1 MARLYKETCI
11 IWYTSGMNIDLDKDF
26 GQVMPNQ
33 IGKTKVSLVEEP
45 FSNYGIYVWQLPS
58 GKIFVDDHGNA
69 LSIDS
74 MKDDESRITL
84 LRNEAAWNGQPHG
97 RPLFFP
103 NVRKVSD
110 EEYSEQ
116 LDRMSQGYIP
126 SETDL
131 GAFIAAKKT
140 YDEFGTGDE

>member
-1 MARLYKETCI
+1 MV
-11 IWYTSGMNIDLDKDF
+11 MNIDTTKDI

-33 IGKTKVSLVEEP
+33 IGKTKVTVVEEP
-45 FSNYGIYVWQLPS
+45 FSDYGIYVWQLRS
-58 GKIFVDDHGNA
+58 GKVLTDDSGNA

-74 MKDDESRITL
+74 MRGDESRVAL
-84 LRNEAAWNGQPHG
+84 LRNEARWLGFPDGQP
-97 RPLFFP
+97 LFYA

-116 LDRMSQGYIP
+116 IDRMGQGYIP

-131 GAFIAAKKT
+131 GALIDAKKT
-140 YDEFGTGDE
+140 FNKFGSDD

>member
-1 MARLYKETCI
+1 
-11 IWYTSGMNIDLDKDF
+11 MNIDTTKDI

-33 IGKTKVSLVEEP
+33 IGKTKVSIVEEP
-45 FSNYGIYVWQLPS
+45 FSDYGIYVWQLRS
-58 GKIFVDDHGNA
+58 GKMFTDDDGNA

-74 MKDDESRITL
+74 MKGDESRIAL
-84 LRNEAAWNGQPHG
+84 LRNEASWLGQPDG
-97 RPLFFP
+97 QAVFFA

-116 LDRMSQGYIP
+116 IDRMAQGYIP

-131 GAFIAAKKT
+131 GALIDAKKT
-140 YDEFGTGDE
+140 FEQFGSDD

>member
-1 MARLYKETCI
+1 
-11 IWYTSGMNIDLDKDF
+11 MNIDVNKDI

-33 IGKTKVSLVEEP
+33 IGKTKISLVEEP
-45 FSNYGIYVWQLPS
+45 FSDYGIYVWQLRS
-58 GKIFVDDHGNA
+58 GKMFTDGEGNA

-74 MKDDESRITL
+74 MKGDESRIAL
-84 LRNEAAWNGQPHG
+84 LRNEATWLGQPDG
-97 RPLFFP
+97 QAVFFA

-116 LDRMSQGYIP
+116 IDRMGQGYIP

-131 GAFIAAKKT
+131 GALIDAKKT
-140 YDEFGTGDE
+140 FDKFGSDD

>member
-1 MARLYKETCI
+1 M
-11 IWYTSGMNIDLDKDF
+11 WYTVVMNIDTTKDF

-33 IGKTKVSLVEEP
+33 IGKTKVSIVEEP
-45 FSNYGIYVWQLPS
+45 FSNYGIYVWQLRS
-58 GKIFVDDHGNA
+58 GKVLTDDSGNA

-74 MKDDESRITL
+74 MKDDESRIAL
-84 LRNEAAWNGQPHG
+84 LRNEARWLGFPDGQP
-97 RPLFFP
+97 LFYA

-116 LDRMSQGYIP
+116 IDRMQQGYIP

-131 GAFIAAKKT
+131 GALIAAKKT
-140 YDEFGTGDE
+140 QLEFGNEE

>member
-1 MARLYKETCI
+1 
-11 IWYTSGMNIDLDKDF
+11 MNIDTTKDI

-33 IGKTKVSLVEEP
+33 IGKTKVSIVEEP
-45 FSNYGIYVWQLPS
+45 FSNYGIYVWQLRS
-58 GKIFVDDHGNA
+58 GKMFTDGDGNA

-74 MKDDESRITL
+74 MKGDESRIAL
-84 LRNEAAWNGQPHG
+84 LRNEAAWLGQPDG
-97 RPLFFP
+97 QAVFFA

-116 LDRMSQGYIP
+116 IDRMAQGYIP

-131 GAFIAAKKT
+131 GALVDAKKT
-140 YDEFGTGDE
+140 FDKFGSDD

>member
-1 MARLYKETCI
+1 
-11 IWYTSGMNIDLDKDF
+11 MNIDTTKDI

-33 IGKTKVSLVEEP
+33 IGKTKVSIVEEP
-45 FSNYGIYVWQLPS
+45 FSDYGIYVWQLRS
-58 GKIFVDDHGNA
+58 GKVFTDDEGNA

-74 MKDDESRITL
+74 MKGDESRIAL
-84 LRNEAAWNGQPHG
+84 LRNEAAWLGKPDGQAI
-97 RPLFFP
+97 FMP

-116 LDRMSQGYIP
+116 LDRMTQGYIP

-131 GAFIAAKKT
+131 GALIDAKKT
-140 YDEFGTGDE
+140 FDKFGSDD

>member
-1 MARLYKETCI
+1 
-11 IWYTSGMNIDLDKDF
+11 MNIDTTKDI

-33 IGKTKVSLVEEP
+33 IGKTKVSLIEEP
-45 FSNYGIYVWQLPS
+45 FSDYGIYVWQLRS
-58 GKIFVDDHGNA
+58 GKVLTDDSGNA

-74 MKDDESRITL
+74 MRGDESRVTL
-84 LRNEAAWNGQPHG
+84 LRNEARWLGFPDGQP
-97 RPLFFP
+97 LFYA

-116 LDRMSQGYIP
+116 IDRMAQGYIP

-131 GAFIAAKKT
+131 GALIAAKKT
-140 YDEFGTGDE
+140 QLEFGSED

>member
-1 MARLYKETCI
+1 
-11 IWYTSGMNIDLDKDF
+11 MNIDTTKDF

-33 IGKTKVSLVEEP
+33 IGKTKVSIVEEP
-45 FSNYGIYVWQLPS
+45 FSNYGIYVWQLRS
-58 GKIFVDDHGNA
+58 GKVLTDDNGNA

-74 MKDDESRITL
+74 MKGDESRIAL
-84 LRNEAAWNGQPHG
+84 LRNEARWLGFPDGQP
-97 RPLFFP
+97 LFYA

-116 LDRMSQGYIP
+116 IDRMAQGYIP

-131 GAFIAAKKT
+131 GALIAAKKT
-140 YDEFGTGDE
+140 LDLYGSDD

>member
-1 MARLYKETCI
+1 MD
-11 IWYTSGMNIDLDKDF
+11 IDVNKDI

-33 IGKTKVSLVEEP
+33 IGKTKISVVEEP
-45 FSNYGIYVWQLPS
+45 FSDYGIYVWQLRS
-58 GKIFVDDHGNA
+58 GKVLTDDHGNA

-74 MKDDESRITL
+74 MRGDESRVAL
-84 LRNEAAWNGQPHG
+84 LRNEARWLGFPDG
-97 RPLFFP
+97 RPLFYA

-116 LDRMSQGYIP
+116 IDRMAQGYIP

-131 GAFIAAKKT
+131 GALVDAKKT
-140 YDEFGTGDE
+140 LDLYGRDD

>member
-1 MARLYKETCI
+1 
-11 IWYTSGMNIDLDKDF
+11 MNIDTTKDI

-33 IGKTKVSLVEEP
+33 IGKTRVTVVEEP
-45 FSNYGIYVWQLPS
+45 FSDYGIYVWQLRS
-58 GKIFVDDHGNA
+58 GKVLTDDSGNA

-74 MKDDESRITL
+74 MKGDESRITL
-84 LRNEAAWNGQPHG
+84 LRNEARWLGFPDGQP
-97 RPLFFP
+97 LFYA

-116 LDRMSQGYIP
+116 LDRMQQGYIP

-131 GAFIAAKKT
+131 GALIAAKNT
-140 YDEFGTGDE
+140 FDQFGSDD

>member
-1 MARLYKETCI
+1 
-11 IWYTSGMNIDLDKDF
+11 MNIDTTKDI

-33 IGKTKVSLVEEP
+33 IGKTKVSIVEEP
-45 FSNYGIYVWQLPS
+45 FSNYGIYVWQLRS
-58 GKIFVDDHGNA
+58 GKVLTDDNGNA

-74 MKDDESRITL
+74 MKGDESRIAL
-84 LRNEAAWNGQPHG
+84 LRNEARWLGFPDGQA
-97 RPLFFP
+97 LFYA

-116 LDRMSQGYIP
+116 IDRMAQGYIP

-131 GAFIAAKKT
+131 GALIAAKKT
-140 YDEFGTGDE
+140 LDLYGSDD

>member
-1 MARLYKETCI
+1 VV
-11 IWYTSGMNIDLDKDF
+11 MNIDTTKDI

-33 IGKTKVSLVEEP
+33 IGKTRVSIVEEP
-45 FSNYGIYVWQLPS
+45 FSDYGIYVWQLRS
-58 GKIFVDDHGNA
+58 GKMFTDDEGNA

-74 MKDDESRITL
+74 MKGDESRIAL
-84 LRNEAAWNGQPHG
+84 LRNEAAWLGQPDG
-97 RPLFFP
+97 QAVFFA

-131 GAFIAAKKT
+131 GALVDAKKT
-140 YDEFGTGDE
+140 LDLYGRDD

>member
-1 MARLYKETCI
+1 
-11 IWYTSGMNIDLDKDF
+11 MNIDVNKDI

-45 FSNYGIYVWQLPS
+45 FSNYGIYVWQLRS
-58 GKIFVDDHGNA
+58 GKVLTDDHGNA

-74 MKDDESRITL
+74 MKGDESRIAL
-84 LRNEAAWNGQPHG
+84 LRNEARWLGFPDGQA
-97 RPLFFP
+97 LFYA

-116 LDRMSQGYIP
+116 IDRMAQGYIP

-131 GAFIAAKKT
+131 GALVDAKKT
-140 YDEFGTGDE
+140 FDQFGSDD

>member
-1 MARLYKETCI
+1 
-11 IWYTSGMNIDLDKDF
+11 MNIDVNKDI

-33 IGKTKVSLVEEP
+33 IGKTRVSVVEEP
-45 FSNYGIYVWQLPS
+45 FSNYGIYVWQLRS
-58 GKIFVDDHGNA
+58 GKVLTDDHGNA

-74 MKDDESRITL
+74 MKGDESRIAL
-84 LRNEAAWNGQPHG
+84 LRNEARWLGFPDGQA
-97 RPLFFP
+97 LFYA

-116 LDRMSQGYIP
+116 IDRMGQGYIP

-131 GAFIAAKKT
+131 GALVDAKKT
-140 YDEFGTGDE
+140 FDQFGSDD

>member
-1 MARLYKETCI
+1 VV
-11 IWYTSGMNIDLDKDF
+11 MNIDTTKDI

-33 IGKTKVSLVEEP
+33 IGKTRVSVVEEP
-45 FSNYGIYVWQLPS
+45 FSDYGIYVWQLRS
-58 GKIFVDDHGNA
+58 GKMFTDGEGNA

-74 MKDDESRITL
+74 MKGDESRIAL
-84 LRNEAAWNGQPHG
+84 LRNEAAWLGQPDG
-97 RPLFFP
+97 QAVFFA

-116 LDRMSQGYIP
+116 IDRMSQGYIP

-131 GAFIAAKKT
+131 GALVDAKKT
-140 YDEFGTGDE
+140 FDQFGSDD

>member
-1 MARLYKETCI
+1 MD
-11 IWYTSGMNIDLDKDF
+11 IDLSKDI

-33 IGKTKVSLVEEP
+33 IGKTKVSVVEEP
-45 FSNYGIYVWQLPS
+45 FSNYGIYVWQLPN
-58 GKIFVDDHGNA
+58 GKIFCDDEGNA

-74 MKDDESRITL
+74 MKGDESRIEL
-84 LRNEAAWNGQPHG
+84 LRNEAAWNGQPVG
-97 RPLFFP
+97 RPLFFA

-116 LDRMSQGYIP
+116 LDRMTQGLIP

-140 YDEFGTGDE
+140 LEQFGSEE

>member
-1 MARLYKETCI
+1 VV
-11 IWYTSGMNIDLDKDF
+11 MNIDTTKDI

-33 IGKTKVSLVEEP
+33 IGKTKVTIVEEP
-45 FSNYGIYVWQLPS
+45 FSDYGIYVWQLRS
-58 GKIFVDDHGNA
+58 GKVLTDDHGNA

-74 MKDDESRITL
+74 MKGDESRITL
-84 LRNEAAWNGQPHG
+84 LRNEARWLGFPDGQP
-97 RPLFFP
+97 LFYA

-116 LDRMSQGYIP
+116 LDRMQQGYIP

-131 GAFIAAKKT
+131 GALIAAKNT
-140 YDEFGTGDE
+140 FDQFGSDE

>member
-1 MARLYKETCI
+1 
-11 IWYTSGMNIDLDKDF
+11 MNIDTTKDF

-33 IGKTKVSLVEEP
+33 IGKTKVSIVEEP
-45 FSNYGIYVWQLPS
+45 FSNYGIYVWQLAS
-58 GKIFVDDHGNA
+58 GKFFTDDHGNA

-74 MKDDESRITL
+74 MKGDESRIAL
-84 LRNEAAWNGQPHG
+84 LRNEASYNGQPHG
-97 RPLFFP
+97 QAVFFP

-116 LDRMSQGYIP
+116 IDRMQQGYIP

-131 GAFIAAKKT
+131 GAMIAAKQT
-140 YDEFGTGDE
+140 INAFGSDD

>member
-1 MARLYKETCI
+1 MD
-11 IWYTSGMNIDLDKDF
+11 IDTTKDI

-33 IGKTKVSLVEEP
+33 IGKTKVSIVEEP
-45 FSNYGIYVWQLPS
+45 FSDYGIYVWQLRS
-58 GKIFVDDHGNA
+58 GKMFTDGDGNA

-74 MKDDESRITL
+74 MKGDESRIAL
-84 LRNEAAWNGQPHG
+84 LRNEASWLGQPDG
-97 RPLFFP
+97 QAVFFA

-116 LDRMSQGYIP
+116 IDRMSQGYIP

-131 GAFIAAKKT
+131 GALVDAKKT
-140 YDEFGTGDE
+140 FDQFGSDD

>member
-1 MARLYKETCI
+1 VV
-11 IWYTSGMNIDLDKDF
+11 MNIDTTKDI

-33 IGKTKVSLVEEP
+33 IGKTRVSVVEEP
-45 FSNYGIYVWQLPS
+45 FSDYGIYVWQLRS
-58 GKIFVDDHGNA
+58 GKVLTDDHGNA

-74 MKDDESRITL
+74 MKGDESRIAL
-84 LRNEAAWNGQPHG
+84 LRNEARWLGFPDGQA
-97 RPLFFP
+97 LFYA

-116 LDRMSQGYIP
+116 IDRMAQGYIP

-131 GAFIAAKKT
+131 GALVDAKKT
-140 YDEFGTGDE
+140 FDKFGSDD

>member
-1 MARLYKETCI
+1 
-11 IWYTSGMNIDLDKDF
+11 MNIDTTKDI

-33 IGKTKVSLVEEP
+33 IGKTRVSIVEEP
-45 FSNYGIYVWQLPS
+45 FSDYGIYVWQLRS
-58 GKIFVDDHGNA
+58 GKVLTDDNGNA

-74 MKDDESRITL
+74 MKGDESRIAL
-84 LRNEAAWNGQPHG
+84 LRNEARWLGFPDGQA
-97 RPLFFP
+97 LFYA

-131 GAFIAAKKT
+131 GALVDAKKT
-140 YDEFGTGDE
+140 LDLYGRDD

>member
-1 MARLYKETCI
+1 MD
-11 IWYTSGMNIDLDKDF
+11 IDTTKDI

-33 IGKTKVSLVEEP
+33 IGKTKVSIVEEP
-45 FSNYGIYVWQLPS
+45 FSDYGIYVWQLRS
-58 GKIFVDDHGNA
+58 GKMFTDGEGNA

-74 MKDDESRITL
+74 MKGDESRIAL
-84 LRNEAAWNGQPHG
+84 LRNEAAWLGQPDG
-97 RPLFFP
+97 QAVFFA

-116 LDRMSQGYIP
+116 IDRMSQGYIP

-131 GAFIAAKKT
+131 GALVDAKKT
-140 YDEFGTGDE
+140 FDQFGSED

>member
-1 MARLYKETCI
+1 
-11 IWYTSGMNIDLDKDF
+11 MNIDTTKDI

-33 IGKTKVSLVEEP
+33 IGKTKVSIVEEP
-45 FSNYGIYVWQLPS
+45 FSDYGIYVWQLRS
-58 GKIFVDDHGNA
+58 GKMFTDGEGNA

-74 MKDDESRITL
+74 MKGDESRIAL
-84 LRNEAAWNGQPHG
+84 LRNEASWLGQPDG
-97 RPLFFP
+97 QAVFFA

-116 LDRMSQGYIP
+116 IDRMSQGYIP

-131 GAFIAAKKT
+131 GALVDAKKT
-140 YDEFGTGDE
+140 FDQFGSDD

>member
-1 MARLYKETCI
+1 
-11 IWYTSGMNIDLDKDF
+11 MNIDTTKDI

-33 IGKTKVSLVEEP
+33 IGKTKVSIVEEP
-45 FSNYGIYVWQLPS
+45 FSDYGIYVWQLRS
-58 GKIFVDDHGNA
+58 GKMFTDDDGNA

-74 MKDDESRITL
+74 MKGDESRIAL
-84 LRNEAAWNGQPHG
+84 LRNEASWLGQPDG
-97 RPLFFP
+97 QAVFFA

-116 LDRMSQGYIP
+116 IDRMAQGYIP

-131 GAFIAAKKT
+131 GALIDAKKT
-140 YDEFGTGDE
+140 FDQFGSDD

>member
-1 MARLYKETCI
+1 
-11 IWYTSGMNIDLDKDF
+11 MNIDTTKDI

-33 IGKTKVSLVEEP
+33 IGKTKVSVVEEP
-45 FSNYGIYVWQLPS
+45 FSDYGIYVWQLRS
-58 GKIFVDDHGNA
+58 GKMFTDSEGNA

-74 MKDDESRITL
+74 MKGDESRIAL
-84 LRNEAAWNGQPHG
+84 LRNEAAWLGQPDG
-97 RPLFFP
+97 QAVFFA

-116 LDRMSQGYIP
+116 LDRMTQGLIP

-131 GAFIAAKKT
+131 GAIIAAKNT
-140 YDEFGTGDE
+140 FDQFGSDE

>member
-1 MARLYKETCI
+1 VV
-11 IWYTSGMNIDLDKDF
+11 MNIDTTKDI

-33 IGKTKVSLVEEP
+33 IGKTRVSVVEEP
-45 FSNYGIYVWQLPS
+45 FSDYGIYVWQLRS
-58 GKIFVDDHGNA
+58 GKMFTDGEGNA

-74 MKDDESRITL
+74 MKGDESRIAL
-84 LRNEAAWNGQPHG
+84 LRNEATWLGQPDG
-97 RPLFFP
+97 QAVFFA

-116 LDRMSQGYIP
+116 IDRMAQGYIP

-131 GAFIAAKKT
+131 GAMVDAKKT
-140 YDEFGTGDE
+140 LDLYGRDD

>member
-1 MARLYKETCI
+1 MD
-11 IWYTSGMNIDLDKDF
+11 IDVNKDI

-33 IGKTKVSLVEEP
+33 IGKTKISVVEEP
-45 FSNYGIYVWQLPS
+45 FSDYGIYVWQLRS
-58 GKIFVDDHGNA
+58 GKVFTDGEGNA

-74 MKDDESRITL
+74 MRGDESRIAL
-84 LRNEAAWNGQPHG
+84 LRNEASWLGQPDG
-97 RPLFFP
+97 QAIFFA

-116 LDRMSQGYIP
+116 IDRMAQGYIP

-131 GAFIAAKKT
+131 GALIDAKKT
-140 YDEFGTGDE
+140 FDQFGSDD

>member
-1 MARLYKETCI
+1 
-11 IWYTSGMNIDLDKDF
+11 MNIDTTKDI

-33 IGKTKVSLVEEP
+33 IGKTRVTVVEEP
-45 FSNYGIYVWQLPS
+45 FSNYGIYVWQLRS
-58 GKIFVDDHGNA
+58 GKVLTDENGNA

-74 MKDDESRITL
+74 MKGDESRIAL
-84 LRNEAAWNGQPHG
+84 LRNEARWLGFPDGQP
-97 RPLFFP
+97 LFYA

-131 GAFIAAKKT
+131 GALIDAKKT
-140 YDEFGTGDE
+140 FDQFGSDD

>member
-1 MARLYKETCI
+1 MD
-11 IWYTSGMNIDLDKDF
+11 IDTTKDI

-33 IGKTKVSLVEEP
+33 IGKTKVSIVEEP
-45 FSNYGIYVWQLPS
+45 FSDYGIYVWQLRS
-58 GKIFVDDHGNA
+58 GKMFTDGEGNA

-74 MKDDESRITL
+74 MKGDESRIAL
-84 LRNEAAWNGQPHG
+84 LRNEASWLGQPDG
-97 RPLFFP
+97 QAVFFA

-116 LDRMSQGYIP
+116 IDRMSQGYIP

-131 GAFIAAKKT
+131 GALVDAKKT
-140 YDEFGTGDE
+140 FDQFGSDD